1 MKNAIITIV
10 FSAVFSCGIFA
21 VIDYALSIPDVK
33 FSYSTNECVEVENY
47 PTVLFGTSTYSC
59 ENLPSK
65 FNHAWV
71 Q

>member
-1 MKNAIITIV
+1 MKNLISSLAAIAFAALV
-10 FSAVFSCGIFA
+10 FVVLDYSLGIP
-21 VIDYALSIPDVK
+21 SVK

-65 FNHAWV
+65 FNHVWV